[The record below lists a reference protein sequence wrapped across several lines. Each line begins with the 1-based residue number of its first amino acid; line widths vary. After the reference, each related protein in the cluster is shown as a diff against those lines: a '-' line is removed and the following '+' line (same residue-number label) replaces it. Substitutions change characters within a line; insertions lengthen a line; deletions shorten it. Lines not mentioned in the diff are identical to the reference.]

1 MNLVEQLMTII
12 IVGAGL
18 TGLTYALLLKGKGYD
33 VELYEKRPMEDIK
46 KLDSIIYITI
56 QTLDILRPFIE
67 NDIFNKNNPKSFKE
81 GINRKLL
88 INEVHSTI
96 YIQDLLR
103 SLLDA
108 AVREGIPVRRQYT
121 LISFS
126 RNNADITTEAKFLDS
141 NSNILNVQCDQLLLA
156 CGNRD
161 IQLILGNNNYRQPVE
176 LHYTN
181 LIGARIQLDHTDL
194 DHTNKAAIA
203 IYPEFNY
210 PSMMVAQL
218 AAYFF
223 NYSPTSVGSFSLYLA
238 TLHKFAMMSTYP
250 PERRDELISNP
261 ENEVNFLRD
270 RLRNMRMGLTKK
282 TPEMDF
288 NWLEEMEG
296 KINKDNVCPIT
307 ALAAVHVPDKSLLQ
321 QGVIV
326 IGDAFVTSPFIF
338 GSEYNE
344 HVQQAYPKLLTYLN
358 NIKLIKNANEKNKAL
373 DDFIETLWAF
383 ILNKNGIAKY
393 LSLPDLVGNTIL
405 PNGSRVNI
413 SPKIGYPLSRE
424 LLEQLSRHSYSWVP
438 VPKHQQ
444 GGRLEKSDKNSIVS
458 IPPSQTQNKK
468 SSTQTSLARLGL
480 FAAATIVGVTAITAG
495 LIKLNTP

>member
-1 MNLVEQLMTII
+1 
-12 IVGAGL
+12 
-18 TGLTYALLLKGKGYD
+18 
-33 VELYEKRPMEDIK
+33 
-46 KLDSIIYITI
+46 
-56 QTLDILRPFIE
+56 
-67 NDIFNKNNPKSFKE
+67 
-81 GINRKLL
+81 
-88 INEVHSTI
+88 
-96 YIQDLLR
+96 
-103 SLLDA
+103 
-108 AVREGIPVRRQYT
+108 
-121 LISFS
+121 
-126 RNNADITTEAKFLDS
+126 
-141 NSNILNVQCDQLLLA
+141 
-156 CGNRD
+156 
-161 IQLILGNNNYRQPVE
+161 
-176 LHYTN
+176 
-181 LIGARIQLDHTDL
+181 
-194 DHTNKAAIA
+194 
-203 IYPEFNY
+203 
-210 PSMMVAQL
+210 MMMAQL

-238 TLHKFAMMSTYP
+238 TLHMFAMMSTFP
-250 PERRDELISNP
+250 PERRNELISNP

-270 RLRNMRMGLTKK
+270 RLKNMRIGLTKK

-288 NWLEEMEG
+288 KWLEEMEG

-307 ALAAVHVPDKSLLQ
+307 AFAAVHVPDPSLLQ

-344 HVQQAYPKLLTYLN
+344 HVQQAYPKVLTYLN

-383 ILNKNGIAKY
+383 ILNKNGIGKY

-424 LLEQLSRHSYSWVP
+424 LLEQLSQHSYSWVP

-444 GGRLEKSDKNSIVS
+444 GGRLEKSDMSSMVS
-458 IPPSQTQNKK
+458 IPSSQTQNKK
-468 SSTQTSLARLGL
+468 SNVQTSLARLGL
-480 FAAATIVGVTAITAG
+480 FATATIVTVTAVTG